1 MPPSADPKVLAIV
14 DRVLAR
20 NCSINTAIQ
29 EVCGAFADTKSEE
42 AFRRNVRK
50 HVQKR
55 RAANDVAE
63 AAEAEAGTAKH
74 YTKAAEKAA
83 AAAQLAAA
91 AAATAAGK
99 AVKAAAAPK
108 KVTVKEL
115 TGSNM
120 TRGQASGA
128 KKIGKQKKRTQ
139 VKAFKV
145 ACVQYAEVKEAGGL
159 TSQQVCDWVGY
170 QMCLSPGSTPK
181 PAVVRKQVALGLAG
195 ESPGKRGRKFK
206 IGDTA
211 HAHKTGVLFIHNTT
225 FFDQCAAISVDNR

>member
-99 AVKAAAAPK
+99 AVKAAAAPQ
-108 KVTVKEL
+108 
-115 TGSNM
+115 
-120 TRGQASGA
+120 RW
-128 KKIGKQKKRTQ
+128 R
-139 VKAFKV
+139 
-145 ACVQYAEVKEAGGL
+145 
-159 TSQQVCDWVGY
+159 
-170 QMCLSPGSTPK
+170 PSTP
-181 PAVVRKQVALGLAG
+181 R
-195 ESPGKRGRKFK
+195 SPCSWRPGRPWLKRLLRERPR
-206 IGDTA
+206 
-211 HAHKTGVLFIHNTT
+211 
-225 FFDQCAAISVDNR
+225 AAPSAPWRTRRS